1 MAATLRVTKADG
13 GSVTI
18 AAVPVMGA
26 VGDFVGAAGTYSGQL
41 LLTGTDGMRS
51 YFAGWQGPGLP
62 GATLTLQKDTV
73 APDVMVVVEPR
84 HAALADAEPGFTGF
98 WKKDEV
104 ATVRVTV
111 DGGPV
116 AQASDLS
123 TSWVGGTVA
132 PSSACSTACAGN
144 CRCFQVELSG
154 APVPGMRA
162 TPTLRMGPIADNA
175 GNISA
180 ALDAGIPVTR
190 FKWAR
195 VLDGAA
201 ARLPPVAVTR
211 TGLLVAGVETLASS
225 MEPIRLAAYTQDGGA
240 SWTGAGLATGAVTAG
255 PVVGANDLWVATN
268 SGVSSQL
275 LRVGLANGVP
285 AVLGDCIGANA
296 FSGDLALSSLNSG
309 TTEIPLGVRNGEVQG
324 PAGGNCRAHPL
335 ASPAPS
341 NVNSRRSLAVRT
353 SGANSTEIFT
363 ANEGQARL
371 WKAAL
376 SGTTWSGEGSAV
388 LPPGTQP
395 RGLFLDGTGNVGGG
409 GGVVGNGA
417 LFATDA
423 GPALDGGTKFASVAS
438 PNAGPPA
445 VGAGYVVYGNSDGD
459 LVKLPYGFGDF
470 IDAPVSVAAGVG
482 DLQGAMPII
491 GAGGLIYAIG
501 SSGTLTV
508 RRASDLTEAWSASLA
523 PLAGAGIVSQLA
535 LDVYRRASGSK
546 DCAKPLGVLYVT
558 TLSGATATLRAVLVD
573 SKGLDETAPW
583 PKYQRDNA
591 NTGNSSLSTGDWTCP

>member
-13 GSVTI
+13 GAVTI
-18 AAVPVMGA
+18 AAVPVTGA

-104 ATVRVTV
+104 ATIRVTV
-111 DGGPV
+111 DGGAV

-132 PSSACSTACAGN
+132 PSTACSGACSGN
-144 CRCFQVELSG
+144 CRCFEVELSG
-154 APVPGMRA
+154 APIPGMRA

-195 VLDGAA
+195 QMTLAA
-201 ARLPPVAVTR
+201 NSTPLLPVAVSDQ
-211 TGLLVAGVETLASS
+211 GVAVWGAQETPLTTARV
-225 MEPIRLAAYTQDGGA
+225 IATTQDGGLA
-240 SWTGAGLATGAVTAG
+240 WMSVTGGTVTAGPLLATSQVWVGTELAVGFSQLVPIGLATGMV
-255 PVVGANDLWVATN
+255 
-268 SGVSSQL
+268 GVSQCLSAS
-275 LRVGLANGVP
+275 GP
-285 AVLGDCIGANA
+285 AFN
-296 FSGDLALSSLNSG
+296 GDLALSSLDGG
-309 TTEIPLGVRNGEVQG
+309 TTEIPLGVRNGRVQG
-324 PAGGNCRAHPL
+324 PVSGNCEGLTL
-335 ASPAPS
+335 ATVDDPAFRPS
-341 NVNSRRSLAVRT
+341 LVVRT
-353 SGANSTEIFT
+353 PGGGTTEAFV
-363 ANEGQARL
+363 AYEGDTKL
-371 WKAAL
+371 WKADLA
-376 SGTTWSGEGSAV
+376 GTSWNARGVAAP
-388 LPPGTQP
+388 LPMGTQL
-395 RGLFLDGTGNVGGG
+395 RGLFLDGLGYAGGGG
-409 GGVVGNGA
+409 GGVASNGA
-417 LFATDA
+417 LFATNA
-423 GPALDGGTKFASVAS
+423 SGMFSGTTVFTESAAA
-438 PNAGPPA
+438 NAGPPA
-445 VGAGYVVYGNSDGD
+445 VGAGFLLYGNSGGD
-459 LVKLPYGFGDF
+459 VSKVSYATGMFGGSTTV
-470 IDAPVSVAAGVG
+470 PAGVG
-482 DLQGAMPII
+482 NLQATTPVL
-491 GAGGLIYAIG
+491 GAGSLAYLIG

-508 RRASDLTEAWSASLA
+508 RRTSDLSEVWQASLA
-523 PLAGAGIVSQLA
+523 PLTGAGNVSQPA
-535 LDVYRRASGSK
+535 LDVYRTAGGTK
-546 DCAKPLGVLYVT
+546 DCTKPLGVLYVT
-558 TLSGATATLRAVLVD
+558 TRAGATATLRAILVD